1 MLHSGAKVAPIAVS
15 GGSRSIA
22 CVVDFVMRRLAPLV
36 CAGGLLFVGCSQSG
50 DDAEGSNEREPVS
63 GAAGSSGA
71 GGSATSG
78 GRGGASGAGGRGGQ
92 ATGGAVNA
100 GAGGAVNA
108 GAGGFDAGTG
118 GVNAGFGGE
127 GAGAAGVNA
136 GSGGDGGDAAGAAG
150 TATDGGEGGINGAG
164 SGGTMTDGGAPG
176 LGDCEPGTGF
186 VGQLTGPGSPVPN
199 GGVFTTDP
207 NKVAYGDANLDA
219 VVAAYPEFDAVWEV
233 DVEVDG
239 AVVTATAGA
248 TPGPAVSASRT
259 DFWIADDNVLL
270 KVALDPAL
278 GPGCCPDFDV
288 RTGMRIS
295 FRATEVSL
303 FAGLGQITVAS
314 NFVAGEQGS
323 CVLVREP
330 ELITQV
336 DFYQIIRISGQLE
349 GEPLAG
355 DDFYN
360 WQLGLS
366 DVIMYDFMSTNP
378 ALQAGQT
385 VTFVGPVSPYVG
397 HHMLVERN
405 PDWIRVD
412 ADAP

>member
-1 MLHSGAKVAPIAVS
+1 
-15 GGSRSIA
+15 
-22 CVVDFVMRRLAPLV
+22 VVDFVMRRLAPLV
-36 CAGGLLFVGCSQSG
+36 CAGGLVFVGCSQSG
-50 DDAEGSNEREPVS
+50 DDGEGSNEREPMS

-71 GGSATSG
+71 GGSANSG

-92 ATGGAVNA
+92 ATGGALNA

-108 GAGGFDAGTG
+108 GAGGFNAGGGVDAG
-118 GVNAGFGGE
+118 F
-127 GAGAAGVNA
+127 
-136 GSGGDGGDAAGAAG
+136 
-150 TATDGGEGGINGAG
+150 GGEGGINGAG

-176 LGDCEPGTGF
+176 FGDCEPGTGF

-207 NKVAYGDANLDA
+207 NKVAYGDANLDG

-303 FAGLGQITVAS
+303 FAGLGQITMAS

-360 WQLGLS
+360 WRLGLS

-397 HHMLVERN
+397 HYMLVERN